1 MSRPLRKFD
10 IHQLDEVA
18 WLHECPTRYAL
29 DTKFC
34 HDIEAERVYVLYQ
47 AKRRMVFHGECRFVL
62 FLGSPLAL
70 NHLVSSF
77 LELLRRGHL

>member
-34 HDIEAERVYVLYQ
+34 HDIEAERVYVL
-47 AKRRMVFHGECRFVL
+47 CRPRDAWFFTGNAGL
-62 FLGSPLAL
+62 SSSLIAL
-70 NHLVSSF
+70 
-77 LELLRRGHL
+77 LL